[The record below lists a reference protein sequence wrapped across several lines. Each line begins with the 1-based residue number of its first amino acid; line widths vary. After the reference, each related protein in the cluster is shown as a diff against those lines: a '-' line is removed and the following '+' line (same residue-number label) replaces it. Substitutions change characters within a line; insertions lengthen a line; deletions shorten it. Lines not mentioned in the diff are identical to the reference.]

1 MYLIIGLGN
10 PEKKYEKTRHNVGRI
25 LVEKIASRAI
35 YPPDEDCFELNK
47 KLSAEICKVDI
58 GGEEAVLAKPTVFMN
73 QSGESAQK
81 LVDFFQADA
90 KNVVILSDDINLNPG
105 SARIRF
111 GGESGGHN
119 GLKSVASAIGPD
131 FWRVRVGVGSSGT
144 LDLEDFVLQKF
155 SPVEHEAIDQVVD
168 KVAEDL
174 ILLISAGKIES
185 KTINCGSSVDL
196 NASIIKEKDGKE
208 SKNRKD

>member
-1 MYLIIGLGN
+1 M
-10 PEKKYEKTRHNVGRI
+10 
-25 LVEKIASRAI
+25 
-35 YPPDEDCFELNK
+35 
-47 KLSAEICKVDI
+47 
-58 GGEEAVLAKPTVFMN
+58 
-73 QSGESAQK
+73 
-81 LVDFFQADA
+81 
-90 KNVVILSDDINLNPG
+90 
-105 SARIRF
+105 
-111 GGESGGHN
+111 
-119 GLKSVASAIGPD
+119 SVASAIGPD